1 LEKNISTIT
10 LNDSSSQITSLTS
23 DITSNYTYYSNY
35 CDNSNWSNITTN
47 TTIPYNIEPSY

>member
-1 LEKNISTIT
+1 MEKNKSNTSTIT

-23 DITSNYTYYSNY
+23 DITSNYTYY
-35 CDNSNWSNITTN
+35 DNSNWSNITTN